1 MTFWPAGDRTYRMDQ
16 VDKEQPALIGSL
28 VSVGHAAI
36 LAEIRQHACSS
47 SMVLLEV
54 A

>member
-1 MTFWPAGDRTYRMDQ
+1 MCRHARADRCLDEPALLQ
-16 VDKEQPALIGSL
+16 HALIGSL